1 MIYQYIMSNDVEFRP
16 LLRGDSPGALVDPAR
31 PVTAH
36 GRPIEAGR
44 RVMPHAHPRAQ
55 LIMILSGV
63 MRLEAGSDTWIVP
76 SGHCA
81 WVPGGLDHAL
91 SSETDMETCNAFI
104 DPAHA
109 GAARVETACRVLR
122 LTPLLREMAARL
134 SEAGRNGSAGPEW
147 QRLGLALIDEIARL
161 EVSDLGLPGGRDP
174 RLVRLTRHLN
184 RTPAEPRG
192 LGELA
197 REVAGSSERSLARLF
212 REETGLSYRQW
223 RTRQRMLVAMQALD
237 QGQSSAEVAATLGY
251 GSASAFI
258 AAFRRTLG
266 APPQQARRRM
276 TGAGQAVRRSGPPSG
291 GGNA

>member
-1 MIYQYIMSNDVEFRP
+1 MSTDVEFQPIDRGDGP
-16 LLRGDSPGALVDPAR
+16 GLLRDPAR
-31 PVTAH
+31 AVTAH
-36 GRPIEAGR
+36 GRPIRAGR
-44 RVMPHAHPRAQ
+44 QVLPHSHPRAQ

-81 WVPGGLDHAL
+81 WVPGGLVHSL
-91 SSETDMETCNAFI
+91 NSETDMETRNVFI
-104 DPAHA
+104 DPTHA
-109 GAARVETACRVLR
+109 AAARPETACRVLR
-122 LTPLLREMAARL
+122 LTPLLRAMTARL
-134 SEAGRNGSAGPEW
+134 TEAGRDGSAAPEW

-184 RTPAEPRG
+184 RTPGETRG
-192 LGELA
+192 LPELA
-197 REVAGSSERSLARLF
+197 QQIAGSSERSLTRLF

-223 RTRQRMLVAMQALD
+223 RLRQRMLVAMQGLER
-237 QGQSSAEVAATLGY
+237 GQSSAEVAAQLGY

-266 APPQQARRRM
+266 APPQQ
-276 TGAGQAVRRSGPPSG
+276 VRRQTQAG
-291 GGNA
+291 GGG